1 MSIDRAR
8 IAILLTGVS
17 LLAGC
22 ATNPLFEEPGD
33 AAFGEANKQTLMAQV
48 VDPAPVYDH
57 PMVNSGAHAA
67 DAVARYRTDT
77 VKQPESI
84 KTTNVGSGGGG
95 SSGGGS
101 GGS

>member
-1 MSIDRAR
+1 MSIDRGR
-8 IAILLTGVS
+8 FAILLIGVS
-17 LLAGC
+17 LLSGC

-33 AAFGEANKQTLMAQV
+33 AAFGEANRQTLMAQV
-48 VDPAPVYDH
+48 VDPAPVYDQ
-57 PMVNSGAHAA
+57 PMTASAEHAA
-67 DAVARYRTDT
+67 NAVARYQTDT

-84 KTTNVGSGGGG
+84 KTTNVGTGGG